1 MFTHNIKIAIRNLMK
16 YKTQNVISVL
26 SIAIG
31 IVSLTFTNVL
41 TSRFKLPAICSEPYY
56 DRVYSIQFDSLDQQ
70 TEPKAWYDPSIWNAL
85 ESNGGLR
92 CTDGN
97 LYAPNNSSTGS
108 DLSFRL
114 ADGTVRRYLMSYS
127 NMSPSSLNYA
137 GIHSSITGK
146 KIKVMK
152 RGEAV
157 INSGNV
163 KKIFGNHNPVGA
175 TVTLTNFAT
184 QQRETYTIVDVYDDN
199 FSVSER
205 GIGSNNEL
213 YYSSTSPGEE
223 LPANYSIYSLDVIL
237 KEGGTP
243 EQLKKEVDARLRPLG
258 LESHIKKL
266 SDIMSNS
273 IDSMRNIR
281 LIINTIGALI
291 LFISIIGFL
300 RMQIQLFWM
309 RQHEIAIRIMNGA
322 KRTQLFATLT
332 TEVLVSIIASIIVA
346 LLMDAWL
353 YDFLMTNFEGHY
365 DFVLRTDTM
374 YTYSLQIGLF
384 LIVVCGIIVW
394 LLLRRIYSKGWGG
407 LSAAMKNSRTHY
419 FRNIM
424 LGVQVTISMIFVC
437 STLTLC
443 FWSSKIADMYHIP
456 DDESDFKASVYV
468 DRRVGTD
475 ITALHDSLTI
485 LPDLKLCIPYG
496 TTYSTIADLTGRQD
510 IEVSFNSNTV
520 SEYPQHFEI
529 VMTAD
534 TAFINFWNL
543 DVKWLDRD
551 IDRSQCVL
559 IQEDA
564 YKQLRDHGFPCD
576 YFLFPD
582 TAQVEAKPIQVAGT
596 FKRFP
601 YVKDDT
607 FHNMMSHIIV
617 IRPMY
622 DIDISEFILIPKPG
636 KYKALMSETQ
646 SLVSRLDPETVDQT
660 VWNLRSNK
668 ASDFLI
674 IEAAR
679 TGAMVLALVSL
690 IICASGILSTI
701 TLDTRTRRKE
711 MVIRKINGAKARDI
725 GKIFGRTYAAII
737 IVAAIVCIPVSY
749 IFFNMINEDNDLA
762 EKISSGTGL
771 MITGAGICLV
781 ILIIFIIVSW
791 QIHQIMR
798 VQPSEI
804 IVKQ

>member
-16 YKTQNVISVL
+16 YKTQNIISVL

-41 TSRFKLPAICSEPYY
+41 TSRFKMPSICSEPYY
-56 DRVYSIQFDSLDQQ
+56 DRVYSIEFDSLDQQ
-70 TEPKAWYDPSIWNAL
+70 TAPRAWYDPSIWNAL

-97 LYAPNNSSTGS
+97 LYAPNNSSIGS
-108 DLSFRL
+108 NLKFTIGDSI
-114 ADGTVRRYLMSYS
+114 VRRYMMEYY

-137 GIHSSITGK
+137 GIHSIITGK

-157 INSGNV
+157 INYKNA

-175 TVTLTNFAT
+175 TVTLTNFT
-184 QQRETYTIVDVYDDN
+184 IQKRETYTIVDVYDDN

-205 GIGSNNEL
+205 GIRSNDAL
-213 YYSSTSPGEE
+213 YYSSTNPGEE
-223 LPANYSIYSLDVIL
+223 LPASYSIYSLDVIL
-237 KEGGTP
+237 KEGCTP
-243 EQLKKEVDARLRPLG
+243 EQLKKEVDARLRSLG
-258 LESHIKKL
+258 LESHVTKL
-266 SDIMSNS
+266 SDIMSRS
-273 IDSMRNIR
+273 IESMRNIR

-291 LFISIIGFL
+291 LLISIIGFL
-300 RMQIQLFWM
+300 RMQIQLIWM
-309 RQHEIAIRIMNGA
+309 RKREIAIRIINGA
-322 KRTQLFATLT
+322 KRIQLFVTLM
-332 TEVLVSIIASIIVA
+332 TEVSVTIIASVIVA

-353 YDFLMTNFEGHY
+353 YDFLLTNFEGRY
-365 DFVLRTDTM
+365 DFVLRTDAM
-374 YTYSLQIGLF
+374 YTYSLQIGLL
-384 LIVVCGIIVW
+384 LIIVCGIIVW

-456 DDESDFKASVYV
+456 NDESDFKTSVYV
-468 DRRVGTD
+468 DRRIGTN
-475 ITALHDSLTI
+475 ITALYDSLTA

-496 TTYSTIADLTGRQD
+496 ITYSTIADLTDRED

-534 TAFINFWNL
+534 TAFIKFWDL
-543 DVKWLDRD
+543 DVKWFGRDTDRN
-551 IDRSQCVL
+551 QCVL

-576 YFLFPD
+576 YFLLPD

-596 FKRFP
+596 FKRLP
-601 YVKDDT
+601 YIKDDS
-607 FHNMMSHIIV
+607 FHNMVSHMIV
-617 IRPMY
+617 IRPAY
-622 DIDISEFILIPKPG
+622 DINISEFILIPKSG
-636 KYKALMSETQ
+636 RYKALMSETQ
-646 SLVSRLDPETVDQT
+646 SLVNRLDPETVDQA

-668 ASDFLI
+668 ASGFLI
-674 IEAAR
+674 IEAIR
-679 TGAMVLALVSL
+679 TGVMVLALVSL
-690 IICASGILSTI
+690 IICASGILNTI

-711 MVIRKINGAKARDI
+711 MAIRKINGAKARDI

-737 IVAAIVCIPVSY
+737 IVAVMVCIPVSY
-749 IFFNMINEDNDLA
+749 IFFNMINDDNDLA
-762 EKISSGTGL
+762 EKISSETGL
-771 MITGAGICLV
+771 MIVCAGICLV
-781 ILIIFIIVSW
+781 ILIIFIIISW
-791 QIHQIMR
+791 QIRQIMK

-804 IVKQ
+804 IVKE